1 MKKASIILALAAA
14 LFAACGQDESK
25 QPVEPAQPVPD
36 KVRMSF
42 TFDATD
48 DMLRYLDITV
58 VYDDGTGEHCESVDA
73 PQWSKSLTAKLPS
86 TITYR
91 YEARVKAG
99 MYETMAAA
107 EAVSFTRHYSYA
119 YDIIDVSGA
128 VIPGMGRE
136 HSSSHPT
143 HSGVGSRVAERY
155 NEGNFD
161 KTYTYTFDANG
172 RNTTNDQK

>member
-1 MKKASIILALAAA
+1 MKKVFLLFALAAT
-14 LFAACGQDESK
+14 LFAACGQDENKES
-25 QPVEPAQPVPD
+25 VEPAQPVPD

-58 VYDDGTGEHCESVDA
+58 VYDDGTGERSECVVA
-73 PQWSKSLTAKLPS
+73 NQWSKSLTVKLPA
-86 TITYR
+86 TFTYK
-91 YEARVKAG
+91 YEARVKADL
-99 MYETMAAA
+99 YDTMAAA
-107 EAVSFTRHYSYA
+107 EAISFTRHYSYA

-143 HSGVGSRVAERY
+143 HSGVGARVAERY